1 MKKFAYLWACGLM
14 ALAACT
20 NGTTSNQETSGACN
34 GNCKHG
40 EQQACSGNCQKEN
53 HAGCQGNCQAK
64 GGSACESGCEEQA
77 ESACQ
82 GHGDCAN
89 QKSTMMVQ
97 LNIVRKMKPGSAA
110 AFIASFQK
118 CKESTVKEPGCID
131 YSIYQSV
138 EDSTVLFIA
147 ETWKNEGEL
156 AKHGETE
163 HLKIHAAETKGM
175 ADPNGKGSFQKIYVC
190 PKANQK

>member
-1 MKKFAYLWACGLM
+1 
-14 ALAACT
+14 
-20 NGTTSNQETSGACN
+20 
-34 GNCKHG
+34 
-40 EQQACSGNCQKEN
+40 
-53 HAGCQGNCQAK
+53 
-64 GGSACESGCEEQA
+64 
-77 ESACQ
+77 
-82 GHGDCAN
+82 
-89 QKSTMMVQ
+89 MMVQ

-175 ADPNGKGSFQKIYVC
+175 ADPNGKGSFQKIYIC
-190 PKANQK
+190 PKTNQK

>member
-1 MKKFAYLWACGLM
+1 
-14 ALAACT
+14 
-20 NGTTSNQETSGACN
+20 
-34 GNCKHG
+34 
-40 EQQACSGNCQKEN
+40 
-53 HAGCQGNCQAK
+53 
-64 GGSACESGCEEQA
+64 
-77 ESACQ
+77 
-82 GHGDCAN
+82 
-89 QKSTMMVQ
+89 MMVQ

-163 HLKIHAAETKGM
+163 HLKIHAAEAKGM
-175 ADPNGKGSFQKIYVC
+175 ADPNGKGSFQKIYIC

>member
-1 MKKFAYLWACGLM
+1 MANRTAIFKERGTYLVFGTYFSINFAAYIFIRLRIMKKFAYLWACGLM
-14 ALAACT
+14 ALAASCT
-20 NGTTSNQETSGACN
+20 SGTTSNQDTAGACD

-40 EQQACSGNCQKEN
+40 EQQAC
-53 HAGCQGNCQAK
+53 QGN
-64 GGSACESGCEEQA
+64 
-77 ESACQ
+77 
-82 GHGDCAN
+82 GDCAD
-89 QKSTMMVQ
+89 QRSTMMVQ

-147 ETWKNEGEL
+147 ETWHNEGEL

-175 ADPNGKGSFQKIYVC
+175 ADPNGKGSFQKIYIC
-190 PKANQK
+190 PKVNQK

>member
-20 NGTTSNQETSGACN
+20 SGTTSNQETAGACD
-34 GNCKHG
+34 
-40 EQQACSGNCQKEN
+40 GNCQK
-53 HAGCQGNCQAK
+53 AK

-77 ESACQ
+77 AAACQ
-82 GHGDCAN
+82 GHGDCAD

-118 CKESTVKEPGCID
+118 CKASTVKEPGCID

-163 HLKIHAAETKGM
+163 HLKIHAAETKDMG
-175 ADPNGKGSFQKIYVC
+175 DPNGKGNFQKIYIC

>member
-20 NGTTSNQETSGACN
+20 SGTTSNQETAGACD

-40 EQQACSGNCQKEN
+40 EQQACSGNCQREN
-53 HAGCQGNCQAK
+53 HAGCQGNCKEK
-64 GGSACESGCEEQA
+64 GGFAYED
-77 ESACQ
+77 Q
-82 GHGDCAN
+82 GHAACPDDCAD

-97 LNIVRKMKPGSAA
+97 LNIVRKMKPGNAA

-175 ADPNGKGSFQKIYVC
+175 ADPEGKGSFQKIYIC
-190 PKANQK
+190 PKVNQK

>member
-1 MKKFAYLWACGLM
+1 M

-20 NGTTSNQETSGACN
+20 SGTTSNQETAGACD

-40 EQQACSGNCQKEN
+40 KQQACQ
-53 HAGCQGNCQAK
+53 
-64 GGSACESGCEEQA
+64 
-77 ESACQ
+77 
-82 GHGDCAN
+82 GDCAD

-118 CKESTVKEPGCID
+118 CKASTVKEPGCID

-163 HLKIHAAETKGM
+163 HLKIHAAETKDLG
-175 ADPNGKGSFQKIYVC
+175 DPNGKGNFHKIYIC